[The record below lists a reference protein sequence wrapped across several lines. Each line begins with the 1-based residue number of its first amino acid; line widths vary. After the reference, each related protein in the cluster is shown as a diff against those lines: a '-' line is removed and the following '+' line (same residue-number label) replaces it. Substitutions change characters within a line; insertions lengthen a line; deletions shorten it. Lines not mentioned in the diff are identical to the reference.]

1 MRKTKLITILCLSV
15 VLIMA
20 LTACGA
26 SQPYSN
32 IKLDDYVKV
41 GKYKGLE
48 VKSFKVKVTDKDVN
62 ERIKS
67 NRQSAQKT
75 EESKEGT
82 VKKGDTVNID
92 FVGKIDGKE
101 FEGGTGQGQTLTI
114 GSGQF
119 IDGFESGL
127 IGVNV
132 GDKKTLDL
140 KFPKDYN
147 NKDVAGKDVTFDV
160 TVNSKQ
166 ISVVPELNEEFVKD
180 QMKNADTKKK
190 VKTVAE
196 YKEYVKDQL
205 KKEKKE
211 EGINE
216 QKSYLWNEVVA
227 ASTVK
232 KDDKKKEKYPEEQL
246 KKVRKQITTQ
256 YEDYAKQNNMELK
269 DFLEQQMQMDEK
281 TFKKQVREY
290 AKSVVKED
298 MIVMAIAEKEKI
310 EVSSDEYEKYIA
322 DQLKSYGYTEESYK
336 EQTGKTFEEANG
348 EESIMSQIYKNKV
361 LDFILD
367 NAKVVDKLSTKK

>member
-1 MRKTKLITILCLSV
+1 MRKTKLITILSLSV

-32 IKLDDYVKV
+32 IKLDDYIKV

-62 ERIKS
+62 EQIKA

-75 EESKEGT
+75 EDSKEGT

-119 IDGFESGL
+119 IDGFETGL
-127 IGVNV
+127 IGVKV
-132 GDKKTLDL
+132 GDKKTLNL
-140 KFPKDYN
+140 TFPKKYN

-205 KKEKKE
+205 KKQKKE

-216 QKSYLWNEVVA
+216 QKSYLWNEVVT
-227 ASTVK
+227 ASTVQ
-232 KDDKKKEKYPEEQL
+232 KDDKKKEKYPEEQT
-246 KKVRKQITTQ
+246 KKVEEQITKQ

-281 TFKKQVREY
+281 TFKQQVKEY

-298 MIVMAIAEKEKI
+298 MIVMAIAEKEGI
-310 EVSSDEYEKYIA
+310 EVSSDEYDKFIA

-348 EESIMSQIYKNKV
+348 EESIMAQIYKDKV

-367 NAKVVDKLSTKK
+367 NAKVVDKLSKK

>member
-1 MRKTKLITILCLSV
+1 MRKTKLITILSLSV

-26 SQPYSN
+26 PKPYSN

-62 ERIKS
+62 EQIKA
-67 NRQSAQKT
+67 NRQNAQKT

-127 IGVNV
+127 IGVKV
-132 GDKKTLDL
+132 GDKKTLNL
-140 KFPKDYN
+140 TFPKDYN

-196 YKEYVKDQL
+196 YKEYVKDDL
-205 KKEKKE
+205 KKQKKE

-216 QKSYLWNEVVA
+216 QKSYLWNEVVT
-227 ASTVK
+227 ASTVQ
-232 KDDKKKEKYPEEQL
+232 KDDKKKEKYPEEQI
-246 KKVRKQITTQ
+246 KKVEEQITTQ
-256 YEDYAKQNNMELK
+256 YKDYAKQNNMELK
-269 DFLEQQMQMDEK
+269 EFLEQQMQMDQK
-281 TFKKQVREY
+281 TFKKQVKEY

-298 MIVMAIAEKEKI
+298 MIVMAIAEKENI
-310 EVSSDEYEKYIA
+310 EVSSDEYEKFIA

-348 EESIMSQIYKNKV
+348 EETIMSQIYKDKV

-367 NAKVVDKLSTKK
+367 NAKVVDKLSKK